1 MDETISMDFVTDDED
16 VARMLF
22 SPLFICDGVLS
33 QKAFTLARLLLRM
46 YLVKIAQKRI
56 LKFC

>member
-33 QKAFTLARLLLRM
+33 QKAFTLSQLM
-46 YLVKIAQKRI
+46 
-56 LKFC
+56 